1 MHMHGHGMENKNADA
16 SLYYQLGTGQ
26 HIRQGRYEYV
36 CVITK
41 QPLLD
46 CAVR

>member
-1 MHMHGHGMENKNADA
+1 MVSENKNATYAA

-41 QPLLD
+41 QRLLD